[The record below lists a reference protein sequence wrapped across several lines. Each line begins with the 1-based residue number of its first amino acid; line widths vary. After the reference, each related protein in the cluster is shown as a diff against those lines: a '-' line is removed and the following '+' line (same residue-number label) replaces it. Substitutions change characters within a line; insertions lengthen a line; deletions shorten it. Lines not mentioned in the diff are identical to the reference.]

1 MATLSWEEKIEKAKE
16 TASKKAAKDG
26 LDEQAT
32 QALIDEAVEK
42 VMKAKEEAETK
53 AAQKTQAVQI
63 ESKKNYI
70 VKVKNNPSFCGIGA
84 GGVQFANGEAHI
96 TSDRMAEW
104 FREHNGYEV
113 TEA

>member
-42 VMKAKEEAETK
+42 VMKAKEEAEK
-53 AAQKTQAVQI
+53 KAVQ
-63 ESKKNYI
+63 KQGYI